1 MSKPTKFDR
10 PMLYETS
17 IVEGSNDVQA
27 LLVARCNNTNV
38 GVPVVSA
45 ANSDY
50 LSLLGATPTFDL
62 HDSTL
67 YTLDTDGVSVYK
79 FGNEPLGIAF
89 EVLGT
94 RVAVPL
100 YTLPQNPDD
109 VATVTFNDPTLVA
122 EMDVWSPSAKP
133 KFMFPRDGEEPEP
146 EPDPIPDGPEVK
158 QNSLLITIDKINF
171 GIPLFTYEK
180 VLDPLTRELKDKW
193 PDDMSAASG
202 IAPSAL
208 DIVFAPYSP
217 TTVVGTGKPTIDIEG
232 NHGSTFVNS
241 KIKAYS
247 DLIDRVKRAFG
258 WPVVEID
265 MCDENIA
272 EFIDQAIEVYTK
284 YAGYTEEF
292 LVFDSAWY
300 KPGVGIPMDRLFA
313 MTPEMRRR
321 NLEKAEQDWDYDLNN
336 YRKILD
342 VFSVTPGEQCGANSL
357 FTFEYTLAQ
366 QTYFGFLGGQMSGFD
381 LVTWNCVK
389 NWLDCREKVLGLIP
403 SFRFEPQTQ
412 YLRIYPEPLAYS
424 RYFGMV
430 SCYVTKT
437 LKELLVE
444 PFIYEYACALTA
456 IAVGRIRSK
465 YTFQL
470 LGGAQ
475 IQGENLLQMG
485 LDKKK
490 ELDEM
495 LWKGTGWV
503 DTSPMV
509 FMM

>member
-1 MSKPTKFDR
+1 MIF
-10 PMLYETS
+10 ETP
-17 IVEGSNDVQA
+17 IVEGSEDVQA
-27 LLVARCNNTNV
+27 VLVARCNNTNV
-38 GVPVVSA
+38 GIPVVSA

-50 LSLLGATPTFDL
+50 LALLGASPTFDL

-67 YTLDTDGVSVYK
+67 YTMDTEGVDTYK
-79 FGNEPLGIAF
+79 FGDEPLGVAF
-89 EVLGT
+89 EVKGE
-94 RVAVPL
+94 RVSVPL
-100 YTLPQNPDD
+100 YSVPQNEDD
-109 VATVTFNDPTLVA
+109 IATVTFNDPTLVA
-122 EMDVWSPSAKP
+122 EMDVWSPSGK
-133 KFMFPRDGEEPEP
+133 EE
-146 EPDPIPDGPEVK
+146 V
-158 QNSLLITIDKINF
+158 QNSLLISVDKINF
-171 GIPLFTYEK
+171 GIPLFTYGK
-180 VLDPLTRELKDKW
+180 VLDPFTREMKDKF
-193 PDDMSAASG
+193 PEEPSATSG
-202 IAPSAL
+202 MAPSAL
-208 DIVFAPYSP
+208 DAFAPYSP
-217 TTVVGTGKPTIDIEG
+217 TTIVGTGKPTIDVGG

-258 WPVVEID
+258 WPVVEVD

-313 MTPEMRRR
+313 MTPEMRKR

-366 QTYFGFLGGQMSGFD
+366 QTYFGYLGGQMSGFD

-403 SFRFEPQTQ
+403 SFRFDPQTQ

-430 SCYVTKT
+430 SCYVTKP
-437 LKELLVE
+437 LKELIME
-444 PFIYEYACALTA
+444 PWIYEMVVALTS

-465 YTFQL
+465 YSFQL
-470 LGGAQ
+470 LGGATLNSDQ
-475 IQGENLLQMG
+475 ILQSG
-485 LDKKK
+485 LEKKK
-490 ELDEM
+490 ELEEQ
-495 LWKGTGWV
+495 LWKGQGWV

>member
-10 PMLYETS
+10 PVIFETP
-17 IVEGSNDVQA
+17 IVENSGDLQA
-27 LLVARCNNTNV
+27 VLVARCNNTNV
-38 GVPVVSA
+38 GVPILSA

-50 LSLLGATPTFDL
+50 LSLIGATPAFDL

-67 YTLDTDGVSVYK
+67 YTMDTDGVSVYRYGK
-79 FGNEPLGIAF
+79 EPLGIAF
-89 EVLGT
+89 EVEGN

-100 YTLPQNPDD
+100 YTVPQNESD
-109 VATVTFNDPTLVA
+109 VATITFNDPTLVA
-122 EMDVWSPSAKP
+122 SMDVWSPSARHHGP
-133 KFMFPRDGEEPEP
+133 FPRAFSDGSVYYEDVPEEE
-146 EPDPIPDGPEVK
+146 EEK
-158 QNSLLITIDKINF
+158 QNSLLASVDGINF

-180 VLDPLTRELKDKW
+180 VLDPLTRKLKDKF
-193 PDDMSAASG
+193 PDEPSATSG
-202 IAPSAL
+202 MAPSA
-208 DIVFAPYSP
+208 IMEEFAPYRP
-217 TTVVGTGKPTIDIEG
+217 TTIVGTGKPTIDVGG

-258 WPVVEID
+258 WPVIEVD

-300 KPGVGIPMDRLFA
+300 KPGVGIPMDKLFA

-321 NLEKAEQDWDYDLNN
+321 NLERAEQDWDYDLNN

-403 SFRFEPQTQ
+403 SFRFEPQNQ

-424 RYFGMV
+424 RYFGIV
-430 SCYVTKT
+430 SCYVTKP
-437 LKELLVE
+437 LKELIME

-465 YTFQL
+465 YQFQL
-470 LGGAQ
+470 MGGAT
-475 IQGENLLQMG
+475 INGENLLQMG

-503 DTSPMV
+503 DTVPMS